1 MAHVRKL
8 ASQNFSKILRV
19 YNDDTEKQQEIISEI
34 NLLFCH
40 ANVYTERQAYIY
52 MAASVMNSDKV
63 LFEKYMK
70 TNM

>member
-8 ASQNFSKILRV
+8 ASQNFSKILGV
-19 YNDDTEKQQEIISEI
+19 YNDDTEKQQEIINEI
-34 NLLFCH
+34 NTLFCY
-40 ANVYTERQAYIY
+40 ANAYTERQAYIY